1 MEVLTETAGPHS
13 LFTPAGVVGRPW
25 EASSSRGGTF
35 LVLTYTN
42 QYSYHLPLHLARGRK
57 RAESISFFLFFFFF
71 YHLLNKL
78 KECLKSALSY
88 RGEKKVVANTV
99 LCSHKAAL
107 QLRNPARSGL

>member
-35 LVLTYTN
+35 LVLTYSN

-57 RAESISFFLFFFFF
+57 RAESISFFFFFFF
-71 YHLLNKL
+71 TIFSTN
-78 KECLKSALSY
+78 
-88 RGEKKVVANTV
+88 
-99 LCSHKAAL
+99 
-107 QLRNPARSGL
+107 